1 MAHLKKILITP
12 FFGDLPEWFPAF
24 KLHFGEFLA
33 REGYSW
39 LFTQDL
45 QDFNDRCDARLGFYS
60 SVRWNSGKL
69 WDYRPTLGLLYDDLI
84 RGFDFWGHTDLDCV
98 FGRVSNWVSD
108 EFLAELDLHSN
119 HPVYVCGCW
128 SLYRNIA
135 RVNNLFRE
143 AAPTEWIA
151 ELENPEPSGWVE
163 TRFSRM
169 LEASGLRYKYTFY
182 QGDPYTSEPKLE
194 YKDGRLYQY
203 PQFKYAPDIKTKEE
217 IMMYHFRRSK
227 RWPL

>member
-98 FGRVSNWVSD
+98 FDYCNGSTS
-108 EFLAELDLHSN
+108 
-119 HPVYVCGCW
+119 
-128 SLYRNIA
+128 RNAAGAVVVAIA
-135 RVNNLFRE
+135 
-143 AAPTEWIA
+143 
-151 ELENPEPSGWVE
+151 
-163 TRFSRM
+163 
-169 LEASGLRYKYTFY
+169 
-182 QGDPYTSEPKLE
+182 
-194 YKDGRLYQY
+194 
-203 PQFKYAPDIKTKEE
+203 
-217 IMMYHFRRSK
+217 
-227 RWPL
+227 